1 MKTVALL
8 RGLNVGKHNR
18 LKMPALI
25 DVFTQLGCADVTTF
39 IQSGNV
45 LFTAPAAL
53 LARLPKLVAAALEEE
68 HDVRSPVI
76 LRTGKELAAALKKNP
91 FLAPGHDVANLHVAF
106 LADAPTKP
114 AAASLDPQRSP
125 PDEFA
130 LVGRELYL
138 HFPKGQGRTKLTNAY
153 FDAKLETLSTVRN
166 WNTLTALAKL
176 AA

>member
-1 MKTVALL
+1 MKIVALL

-18 LKMPALI
+18 LKMPALV
-25 DVFTQLGCADVTTF
+25 DVFEQLGCVDVTTY

-53 LARLPKLVAAALEEE
+53 VTQLPKRVAAALEQD

-76 LRTGKELAAALKKNP
+76 LRTGKELAAALTRNP
-91 FLAPGHDVANLHVAF
+91 FLAKPHDVANLHVAF
-106 LADAPTKP
+106 LADKPTKA
-114 AAASLDPQRSP
+114 AAASLDPARSP
-125 PDEFA
+125 PDELA
-130 LVGRELYL
+130 LVGRDLYL

-153 FDAKLETLSTVRN
+153 FDTTLETLSTVRN
-166 WNTLTALAKL
+166 WNTLTALAAL